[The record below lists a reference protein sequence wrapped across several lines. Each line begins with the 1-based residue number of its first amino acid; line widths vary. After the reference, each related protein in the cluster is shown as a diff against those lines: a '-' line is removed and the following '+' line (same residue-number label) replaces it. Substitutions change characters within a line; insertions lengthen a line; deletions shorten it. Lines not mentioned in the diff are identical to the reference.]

1 MYLQL
6 QVTVLWLL
14 SDIQFRTPHALNA
27 ETRGFLRGGR
37 CTDIQWENYIYEY
50 SKSGPD
56 GRILNLHL
64 ILLSVQCCNATDGTI
79 SLGELTTIVTAM
91 RCRAFQPAVFDEDA
105 VCVGDVEQSAD
116 GNGEPRSED
125 ELAFKEEKRF
135 PVCYLIPIPI
145 YFQGR
150 LPRRI
155 SMY

>member
-1 MYLQL
+1 
-6 QVTVLWLL
+6 
-14 SDIQFRTPHALNA
+14 
-27 ETRGFLRGGR
+27 
-37 CTDIQWENYIYEY
+37 
-50 SKSGPD
+50 
-56 GRILNLHL
+56 
-64 ILLSVQCCNATDGTI
+64 
-79 SLGELTTIVTAM
+79 M

-105 VCVGDVEQSAD
+105 VCVRDVEQSAD
-116 GNGEPRSED
+116 GNGLPRSED